1 MYVYPPTRTAVLET
15 FSAYP
20 KAACKYQLKE
30 RTRRRPIY
38 SPARHVEFRNI
49 LRSPLTGAGTTQT
62 REGLGTVSG

>member
-1 MYVYPPTRTAVLET
+1 MYVYPFTGTAVLET

-20 KAACKYQLKE
+20 KAACKHQLKE

-38 SPARHVEFRNI
+38 SPARHADFRNT

-62 REGLGTVSG
+62 REGLGPVSG